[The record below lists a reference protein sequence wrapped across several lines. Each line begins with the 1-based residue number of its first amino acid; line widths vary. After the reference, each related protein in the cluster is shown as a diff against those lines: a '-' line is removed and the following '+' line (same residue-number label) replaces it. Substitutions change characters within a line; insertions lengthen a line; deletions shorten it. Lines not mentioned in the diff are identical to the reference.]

1 MAGGVYRYSV
11 KSGPKK
17 DKERWYVKYRTPDG
31 RQHKK
36 RGFLRK
42 LDAQNYLASVT
53 VDIATGVY
61 IDPNA
66 GKKKVAVI
74 GAEWI
79 TQTKGTLKPSTWAS
93 NESAWRVRVR
103 PRWGEWP
110 ANSITTQMVKD
121 WVTEMAGTG
130 MSHTTMSR
138 AVGVLKG
145 VLDRAKEGKLIHD
158 NPCVGITIPK
168 TRTRA
173 REYLDHDE
181 VDKLVEAVERTDRVG
196 VGRGTLIYVLA
207 YTGIRWG
214 EATGLRVR
222 DVDLER
228 RRLTVQNNIV
238 DVNGTMTPGTTK
250 SHQNRQVPIP
260 DFLVDRIR
268 VQVEKARDGGPD
280 ALLWQSPDGGPMRQ
294 SKSRTAD
301 GRHSGWFQRAV
312 EEIGH
317 PDLHPHDLRHSAAGL
332 AVRAG
337 ANVKVLQRMLGHKSA
352 AMTLDVYADLFED
365 DLDEVATAMSRA
377 RRRA

>member
-1 MAGGVYRYSV
+1 MGGVYRYSV

-17 DKERWYVKYRTPDG
+17 DMERWYVKYRTPDG

-79 TQTKGTLKPSTWAS
+79 AQTKGTLKPSTWAS

-158 NPCVGITIPK
+158 NPCISITIPK

-181 VDKLVEAVERTDRVG
+181 VDKLVEAVERTDRAG

-222 DVDLER
+222 DVNLER

-238 DVNGTMTPGTTK
+238 DVNGTMTPGSTK
-250 SHQNRQVPIP
+250 SHQKRQVPIP

-268 VQVEKARDGGPD
+268 AQVEKARDGGPD
-280 ALLWQSPDGGPMRQ
+280 ALLWQSPEGGPMRQ

-377 RRRA
+377 RQRA